1 MNKNMIKKT
10 GLFLFFSTFLISGCD
25 SDEPIQR
32 LVDQRAA
39 LASGVNFDTAK
50 LVVLN
55 PDTGQEVP
63 SCIQIGSSKQDYQS
77 INRKII
83 TEPSNMENAMQKC
96 KTELNFNDANLAL
109 KSALEL
115 SRKPIEGEIKRNGE
129 VIPARFIVTVTTL
142 YHGSHCNVTSSGGNQ
157 SENCGRHR

>member
-1 MNKNMIKKT
+1 MIKKT
-10 GLFLFFSTFLISGCD
+10 GLFLFFSTCLISGCD

-32 LVDQRAA
+32 LVEQRAA

-50 LVVLN
+50 LAVLN

-83 TEPSNMENAMQKC
+83 TKPSNMENAMQKC
-96 KTELNFNDANLAL
+96 KTELNLDDGNFSL

-115 SRKPIEGEIKRNGE
+115 SRKPIEGKIKKNGE
-129 VIPARFIVTVTTL
+129 VIPARFIVTVTAL
-142 YHGSHCNVTSSGGNQ
+142 YHGSHCNSTFSGGDQ
-157 SENCGRHR
+157 FDNCGQHRRR